1 MQANGLTP
9 HPASPASKVKAV
21 TFRFIRLH
29 EGKAM
34 LRFRVDDASGLILPE
49 FKGRGRADELWQA
62 TCFEL
67 FLRGEG
73 TGYRE
78 FNFSPSG
85 QWAAYDFAGEREG
98 MTEYEPIITPEIT
111 VEQGPSILVGSA
123 TFDAKELAGF
133 THAGIS
139 AVIEEEGSIKSYWA
153 LAHPSEKPDFHH
165 PACFAAA
172 LEPPLH
178 V

>member
-1 MQANGLTP
+1 MQVKDLIR
-9 HPASPASKVKAV
+9 HPASPSSEVSAV
-21 TFRFIRLH
+21 TVRIIRLR

-34 LRFRVDDASGLILPE
+34 LRFRVDDASRLVVSA
-49 FKGRGRADELWQA
+49 FKGRGRADELWQM

-73 TGYRE
+73 SAYRE

-85 QWAAYDFAGEREG
+85 QWAAYDFTDEREG

-111 VEQGPSILVGSA
+111 TEQGPSILVGSA
-123 TFDAKELAGF
+123 IFDAKELTGF

-139 AVIEEEGSIKSYWA
+139 AVIEEEGGVKSYWA
-153 LAHPSEKPDFHH
+153 LAHPSDKPNFHH

-178 V
+178 A